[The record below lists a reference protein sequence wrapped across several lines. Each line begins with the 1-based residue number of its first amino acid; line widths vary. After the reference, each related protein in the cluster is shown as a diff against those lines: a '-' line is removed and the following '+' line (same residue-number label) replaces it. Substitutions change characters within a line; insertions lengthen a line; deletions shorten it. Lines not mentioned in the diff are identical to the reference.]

1 MLYSKHW
8 RQSMSDTESGIQSM
22 GGKARAKKLT
32 GEERQE
38 IAKRA
43 AFARWNK
50 TGVGIPK
57 ATHEGIITI
66 GDMEIPCAVLDNGR
80 RVLSENGITYALL
93 GSRSGA
99 SKRLKRASQEHGAH
113 TPLLLAPKNLK
124 PFISNELL
132 DGPLKPLTYQQ
143 GERII

>member
-1 MLYSKHW
+1 MTD
-8 RQSMSDTESGIQSM
+8 QSEIQSL
-22 GGKARAKKLT
+22 GGKARAKKLSKEDRT
-32 GEERQE
+32 A
-38 IAKRA
+38 IAKGA
-43 AFARWNK
+43 ADARWEK
-50 TGVGIPK
+50 AGKAIPK

-99 SKRLKRASQEHGAH
+99 SKRLKRASQEHGAP
-113 TPLLLAPKNLK
+113 TPLFLAPKNLK